1 VSLESL
7 LEGLFE
13 QMEYLGI
20 TIILFIITIVYMLTK
35 GKDMDRLGRSSREAI
50 KKMNAASSAW
60 ELLEDKWCD
69 WCRLSGYSGDKKDYD
84 IAHGTELRREAFP
97 YIYPVSNYTG
107 FPEGLPISSV
117 SLGSELQQKIGIE
130 LEKFPSYLCEK
141 CFNLAGGDAFFH
153 RCKLAGYTGGAREES
168 DRLPYST
175 PPPPPPTTVSKIF
188 QKKGVR
194 VEEQQESIEEREKAS
209 KRRKKPRNEPL
220 ERKPPT
226 KEAEKIEDPLTILKI
241 RYAKGEITEEEY
253 EELKQ
258 FLEQS

>member
-153 RCKLAGYTGGAREES
+153 RCKLAGYTGARERNPTGS
-168 DRLPYST
+168 PTQPLHLPH
-175 PPPPPPTTVSKIF
+175 PPQSRKSFRKRVCALRNNKNPLRNAKRP
-188 QKKGVR
+188 VR
-194 VEEQQESIEEREKAS
+194 GGRSREMS
-209 KRRKKPRNEPL
+209 L
-220 ERKPPT
+220 
-226 KEAEKIEDPLTILKI
+226 
-241 RYAKGEITEEEY
+241 
-253 EELKQ
+253 
-258 FLEQS
+258 